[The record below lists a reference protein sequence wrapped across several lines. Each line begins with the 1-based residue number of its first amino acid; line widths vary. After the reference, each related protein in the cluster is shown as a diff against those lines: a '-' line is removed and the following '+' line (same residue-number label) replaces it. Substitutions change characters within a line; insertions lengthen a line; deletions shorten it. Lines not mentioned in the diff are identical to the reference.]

1 MGEYRQA
8 FLRIGLSI
16 TQILSNA
23 YRVTRLLYAK
33 SWQVTVIGVTL
44 AASGS
49 TTATELYKPYAESHV
64 NFLYN
69 LLFCDDINL
78 FKTQGTE
85 KSVGLWGTLLAER
98 PDKTALRKVADDET
112 NEGRVRAVAYNRLRT
127 LGEAVAPKRLLG
139 VVVEVPFQ
147 QGLDVLAA
155 FSEGGVRYLN
165 QSGKVAIFEG
175 QGNPVEGLAKELVL
189 LSQPLVNK
197 IGPWDKQRLPPPKS
211 GNVRITFLVSDGLY
225 FGEGP
230 FAVLQQDAMA
240 GPVLSKATQLLQRVV
255 ALGTQ

>member
-1 MGEYRQA
+1 MLKKLLA
-8 FLRIGLSI
+8 AIGI
-16 TQILSNA
+16 
-23 YRVTRLLYAK
+23 
-33 SWQVTVIGVTL
+33 TL

-49 TTATELYKPYAESHV
+49 TAGAELYKPYAESHV

-78 FKTQGTE
+78 FKTHGAE

-98 PDKTALRKVADDET
+98 PDKTALRKVADDEA
-112 NEGRVRAVAYNRLRT
+112 NEGRVRAVAYNRLRA
-127 LGEAVAPKRLLG
+127 LGETVPPKRLLG
-139 VVVEVPFQ
+139 VIVEVPLQ

-165 QSGKVAIFEG
+165 QSGKLAIFEG
-175 QGNPVEGLAKELVL
+175 QGNPVEGMAKELLSV
-189 LSQPLVNK
+189 SQPIVNK
-197 IGPWDKQRLPPPKS
+197 IGPWDRQRLPPPRA

-240 GPVLSKATQLLQRVV
+240 GPVLSKATQLLQRAVELV
-255 ALGTQ
+255 TK

>member
-1 MGEYRQA
+1 M
-8 FLRIGLSI
+8 LRKLLAAIGL
-16 TQILSNA
+16 
-23 YRVTRLLYAK
+23 
-33 SWQVTVIGVTL
+33 TL

-78 FKTQGTE
+78 FKTQGAE
-85 KSVGLWGTLLAER
+85 KGVGLWGTLLAER
-98 PDKTALRKVADDET
+98 PDKTALRKVANDEA
-112 NEGRVRAVAYNRLRT
+112 NEGRVRAVAFNRLRA
-127 LGEAVAPKRLLG
+127 LGETVPPKRLLG
-139 VVVEVPFQ
+139 VIVEVPLQ
-147 QGLDVLAA
+147 KGLDVLAA

-175 QGNPVEGLAKELVL
+175 QGNPVEGLAQELVAV
-189 LSQPLVNK
+189 SQPILNK
-197 IGPWDKQRLPPPKS
+197 IGPWDRNRLPPPKA

-230 FAVLQQDAMA
+230 FAVLQKDAMA
-240 GPVLSKATQLLQRVV
+240 GPILSKAAQLLQRAVE
-255 ALGTQ
+255 LGTK